1 MSISIGE
8 ISKLREQTG
17 VGVAAAKKALHD
29 AQGDLNKAV
38 EALRKSGQKVAA
50 SKASRATDEGLIG
63 HYVHANGKI
72 AALVVVSCET
82 DFVARSE
89 PFRELVHDLAVHV
102 AAASPLYL
110 KPGEV
115 PAAVLDKEREI
126 YQEQLKAEGK
136 PKKMWD
142 TIVEGKLQKFFEETC
157 LLRQRY
163 VKDDA
168 LTVEQ
173 LVHGAIQRLGENIV
187 VRQFVRLSL

>member
-29 AQGDLNKAV
+29 AQGDLSKAV

-50 SKASRATDEGLIG
+50 SKASRATREGLIG

-72 AALVVVSCET
+72 GALVVVSCET

-89 PFRELVHDLAVHV
+89 PFKELVHDLAVHV
-102 AAASPLYL
+102 AAANPLYL
-110 KPGEV
+110 KPEEV
-115 PAAVLDKEREI
+115 PTAVLDKEREI

-136 PKKMWD
+136 PEKMRG
-142 TIVEGKLQKFFEETC
+142 TIVDGKLQKFFEETC

-187 VRQFVRLSL
+187 VRQFVRFSL